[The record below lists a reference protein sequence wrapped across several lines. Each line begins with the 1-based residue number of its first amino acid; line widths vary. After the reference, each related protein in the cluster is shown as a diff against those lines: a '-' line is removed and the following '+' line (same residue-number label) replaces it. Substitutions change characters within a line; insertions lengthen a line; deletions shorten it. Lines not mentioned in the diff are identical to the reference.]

1 VKGGLLSIRQ
11 VKNVV
16 LFALLVFSL
25 VIHVHCE
32 QSSTD
37 KIKVTTTTSLLGTLV
52 KAIGKEEIDVSTIV
66 PAGMCPGHFDLK
78 AENVKE
84 LSGSRILLSHGWEK
98 WTGKLLAAVD
108 NKPALRIIGVQ
119 GNLMVPDNHKKAAE
133 HITSL
138 LCSLDQQYRTVYT
151 KNFASYTSA
160 IDSIVK
166 DITDRSKDIKGIKI
180 VCSELQAEFL
190 QWLGLDIVLTYRR
203 AEELTPGMMAEA
215 IKQAKREQVR
225 LVVDNLQSGYEVGL
239 AIAKEANVKHITLT
253 NFPLGNSYPEALA
266 QNFSSVVQALQ

>member
-1 VKGGLLSIRQ
+1 MKGGLLSIRQ

-25 VIHVHCE
+25 VIPVHCE

-133 HITSL
+133 HVTSL

-225 LVVDNLQSGYEVGL
+225 LVVDNLQSGSEVGL

>member
-1 VKGGLLSIRQ
+1 MKTRGRLFNIFVTCF
-11 VKNVV
+11 V
-16 LFALLVFSL
+16 LVM
-25 VIHVHCE
+25 VYCE
-32 QSSTD
+32 SPEEKRI
-37 KIKVTTTTSLLGTLV
+37 KITTTTALLGSIV
-52 KAIGKEEIDVSTIV
+52 HAIGMEEIDVSTIV

-119 GNLMVPDNHKKAAE
+119 GNLMVPDNHKQAAE
-133 HITSL
+133 HVTSL
-138 LCSLDQQYRTVYT
+138 LCSLDQQHRTVYT
-151 KNFASYTSA
+151 KNYVSYASA

-190 QWLGLDIVLTYRR
+190 QWLGLHIVFAYRR
-203 AEELTPGMMAEA
+203 AGELTPGMMAEA
-215 IKQAKREQVR
+215 IKQAKHEQVR
-225 LVVDNLQSGYEVGL
+225 LIVDNLQSGSDVGL
-239 AIAKEANVKHITLT
+239 AIAEEANTKHIVLT

-266 QNFSSVVQALQ
+266 QNFSTVVQALQ

>member
-133 HITSL
+133 HVTSL

-225 LVVDNLQSGYEVGL
+225 LVVDNLQSGSEVGL

>member
-1 VKGGLLSIRQ
+1 MKGGLLSIRQ

-133 HITSL
+133 HVTSL

-225 LVVDNLQSGYEVGL
+225 LVVDNLQSGSEVGL

>member
-1 VKGGLLSIRQ
+1 MSIRQ

-225 LVVDNLQSGYEVGL
+225 LVVDNLQSGSEVGL

>member
-1 VKGGLLSIRQ
+1 MKMKVKFFNIFIAYLVLLM
-11 VKNVV
+11 
-16 LFALLVFSL
+16 A
-25 VIHVHCE
+25 HCAAPE
-32 QSSTD
+32 AKRI
-37 KIKVTTTTSLLGTLV
+37 KITTTTALLGSIV
-52 KAIGKEEIDVSTIV
+52 HAIGLEEIDVSTIV

-98 WTGKLLAAVD
+98 WSGKLLAAVD

-119 GNLMVPDNHKKAAE
+119 GNLMVPDNHKQAAE
-133 HITSL
+133 HVTAL
-138 LCSLDQQYRTVYT
+138 LCSLDQRHRLFYME
-151 KNFASYTSA
+151 NFASYTSA

-166 DITDRSKDIKGIKI
+166 DITDRSKDIKGIKV
-180 VCSELQAEFL
+180 VCSELQVEFL
-190 QWLGLDIVLTYRR
+190 QWLGLDIVLSYRR
-203 AEELTPGMMAEA
+203 VEELTPGMMAEA

-225 LVVDNLQSGYEVGL
+225 LIVDNLQSGSDVGL
-239 AIAKEANVKHITLT
+239 ALAEEANTKHIVLT

>member
-1 VKGGLLSIRQ
+1 MKVKFKLFNIFIAYLVLLMIYCAAPEAKR
-11 VKNVV
+11 
-16 LFALLVFSL
+16 
-25 VIHVHCE
+25 I
-32 QSSTD
+32 
-37 KIKVTTTTSLLGTLV
+37 KITTTTALLGSIV
-52 KAIGKEEIDVSTIV
+52 HAIGLEEIDVSTIV

-78 AENVKE
+78 AENVKS

-119 GNLMVPDNHKKAAE
+119 GNLMVPDNHKQAAE
-133 HITSL
+133 HVTSL
-138 LCSLDQQYRTVYT
+138 LCSLDQQHRIVYT
-151 KNFASYTSA
+151 KNYVSYTAA

-166 DITDRSKDIKGIKI
+166 DITDRSKNIKGIKI

-190 QWLGLDIVLTYRR
+190 RWLGLDIVLTYPR

-215 IKQAKREQVR
+215 IKQAKRKQVR
-225 LVVDNLQSGYEVGL
+225 LVVDNLQSGSDVGL
-239 AIAKEANVKHITLT
+239 AIAEEANVEHITLT

-266 QNFSSVVQALQ
+266 QNFSSVVQVLQ

>member
-25 VIHVHCE
+25 VIPVHCE

-133 HITSL
+133 HVTSL

-225 LVVDNLQSGYEVGL
+225 LVVDNLQSGSEVGL

>member
-1 VKGGLLSIRQ
+1 MKGGLLSTRQ

-25 VIHVHCE
+25 VLHVHCE

-37 KIKVTTTTSLLGTLV
+37 KIKVTTTTALLGSLV
-52 KAIGKEEIDVSTIV
+52 HAIGMEEIDVLTIV

-78 AENVKE
+78 AQNVKE

-119 GNLMVPDNHKKAAE
+119 GNLMVPDNHKQAAE
-133 HITSL
+133 HVTSL
-138 LCSLDQQYRTVYT
+138 LCSLDQQHRVVYR
-151 KNFASYTSA
+151 KNFVAYTST

-166 DITDRSKDIKGIKI
+166 NIVERSGSIKGIKV
-180 VCSELQAEFL
+180 VCSELQVEFL
-190 QWLGLDIVLTYRR
+190 QWLGMDIVLTYRR
-203 AEELTPGMMAEA
+203 AAELTPGMMAEA
-215 IKQAKREQVR
+215 IKQAKHEQVR
-225 LVVDNLQSGYEVGL
+225 LVVDNLQSGSDVGL
-239 AIAKEANVKHITLT
+239 AIAEEANAKHIVLT

-266 QNFSSVVQALQ
+266 QNFSNVVQALQ